1 MRAEAIVHPCIG
13 DGKFSYFI
21 VEMLVD
27 ITQFRE
33 EAGEV
38 EGMLKREFSWFHLVV
53 SIREKNMFKNFV
65 RASPAESEIG
75 PYPIFWRWTS
85 FFNLEWG
92 SNGGPDFRPTSKIW

>member
-1 MRAEAIVHPCIG
+1 
-13 DGKFSYFI
+13 
-21 VEMLVD
+21 
-27 ITQFRE
+27 
-33 EAGEV
+33 
-38 EGMLKREFSWFHLVV
+38 VV

-92 SNGGPDFRPTSKIW
+92 SDGGPDFRPTSKI